1 MDPVE
6 LSKLLEQAA
15 EKGAKRALERIG
27 LHDEDAGKDI
37 YDLRNLID
45 GWRGAKKAVSSAFLQ
60 WLTVAIL
67 GLMTGIAYFKI
78 GVGK

>member
-6 LSKLLEQAA
+6 LSKLLEGAA

-60 WLTVAIL
+60 WLTIALL
-67 GLMTGIAYFKI
+67 GLMTGVAYFKI
-78 GVGK
+78 GVK